1 MVVCWIQWGVIAA
14 ANVGGY
20 AATSYDK
27 KAARLSSRANPP
39 SRVPER
45 ALWALALFGGWP
57 FMIVAMHRVR
67 HKTRKKRFLFVFF
80 VAAFVSTIVQA
91 GWLSVFGCIPYDL
104 VPG

>member
-1 MVVCWIQWGVIAA
+1 
-14 ANVGGY
+14 
-20 AATSYDK
+20 
-27 KAARLSSRANPP
+27 
-39 SRVPER
+39 
-45 ALWALALFGGWP
+45 
-57 FMIVAMHRVR
+57 MIVAMHRVR